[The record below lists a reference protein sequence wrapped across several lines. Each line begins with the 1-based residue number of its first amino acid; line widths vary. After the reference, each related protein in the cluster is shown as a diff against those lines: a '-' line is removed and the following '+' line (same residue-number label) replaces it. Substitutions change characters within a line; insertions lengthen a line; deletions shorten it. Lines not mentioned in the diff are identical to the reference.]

1 MSASTSLGVQIVVY
15 ENEPD
20 GQVRLAEGLATTLRR
35 AIDAGAVERVSVR
48 WGDCSPLPVL
58 APDAVDALRLRLSDV
73 TAEVDVECFGDNL
86 GSAGGSNALAA
97 RGSEDVIWVL
107 NPDTYPSPR
116 TAERLLA
123 ALARPGVAAAE
134 ARQLPIEHP
143 KEYDSVSGET
153 GWASGFCTMLR
164 RTAFEEV
171 DGFDAHFF
179 PMYCDDVDLSWRLRL
194 AGHRVVHVDEAAVFH
209 DKRIGGEGGV
219 EMSDFAVFDS
229 ARARLFLARR
239 YGRPDVEAELL
250 AWVDGHGTPAHR
262 RAAAE
267 FRQRVSIGDVPEV
280 IEGASTVAV
289 FEGADYAH
297 HRFGYDVAVV
307 DST

>member
-1 MSASTSLGVQIVVY
+1 MSTPVGLGVQIVLF
-15 ENEPD
+15 ENDPD
-20 GQVRLAEGLATTLRR
+20 GQLRLAEGLATTLRR

-48 WGDCSPLPVL
+48 WGDCSPEPVL
-58 APDAVDALRLRLSDV
+58 APDIVDALRHRLGDV
-73 TAEVDVECFGDNL
+73 TTDVEVVGFGANL

-97 RGSEDVIWVL
+97 GRTEDVIWVL

-116 TAERLLA
+116 SAERLLA

-143 KEYDSVSGET
+143 KVYDAVTGET
-153 GWASGFCTMLR
+153 GWASGFCTMFR
-164 RTAFEEV
+164 RTVFEEAG
-171 DGFDAHFF
+171 GFDDHFF

-194 AGHRVVHVDEAAVFH
+194 AGHRVVHVEDAAVFH

-219 EMSDFAVFDS
+219 EMSEFAVFDS

-239 YGRPDVEAELL
+239 YARADVEAELL
-250 AWVDGHGTPAHR
+250 AWVDAHGTPAHR
-262 RAAAE
+262 RAATE
-267 FRQRVSIGDVPEV
+267 FRARVSAGDVPQA
-280 IEGASTVAV
+280 IEGAATVAV

-297 HRFGYDVAVV
+297 HRFRYDMAVV